1 MIQTKANERMDA
13 LAKGKDAANAGGQQ
27 AVESKAA
34 AGADRQSIEAMVAQ
48 VQAGETAVYAGIVQH
63 YQQSI
68 YRYCLRL
75 LANRQD
81 AEDAAQ
87 EIFFKAYGSIHSYK
101 AGTSFSSWLYK
112 VAYHYSLN
120 LLRQRRLRQHLLWRL
135 FLPEVPAES
144 AEQAMEKRLFSPELS
159 AALAAL
165 KPEERSL
172 LILRVFEER
181 TLEELSEITGSSPEA
196 LKKKISR
203 IKARLKRTM
212 TTWQEEEVKWE
223 KKDQAIQMKT

>member
-1 MIQTKANERMDA
+1 MIQTEANRHGDH
-13 LAKGKDAANAGGQQ
+13 LAKEKAAAE
-27 AVESKAA
+27 ADWREKASKAA
-34 AGADRQSIEAMVAQ
+34 VEKDRRAVEAMVAQ
-48 VQAGETAVYAGIVQH
+48 VQAGETAAYAGIVRH
-63 YQQSI
+63 FQQSI

-87 EIFFKAYGSIHSYK
+87 EIFLKAYASIHSYK

-120 LLRQRRLRQHLLWRL
+120 LLRQRRSRHHLLWRL
-135 FLPEVPAES
+135 FRPEESAES

-159 AALAAL
+159 QALAAL
-165 KPEERSL
+165 KAEERSL

-181 TLEELSEITGSSPEA
+181 TLEELSEITGSSAEA

-203 IKARLKRTM
+203 IKARLKRKMTISQEDEAKWNTKDGTM
-212 TTWQEEEVKWE
+212 QLRT
-223 KKDQAIQMKT
+223 